1 MAKVTNRPTRLF
13 LEENCLAGKSVAE
26 MDKWIKENWKYF
38 SSSGY
43 STCSTNI
50 KNKFSGIKNPTL
62 HNCVGWYHGRK
73 NYMEGATST
82 FVAKGCG
89 NPYEMYQTCKANT
102 NKMTHGGVSQTPEV
116 GAAIIWGKASA
127 SDGSSRSHIAM
138 VEKIE
143 GDYIWISEDNYN
155 TVRTYNGV
163 RSRNGVRKIKKNS
176 ELSSSYPFV
185 GYILPPY
192 KYVGS
197 ITWKA
202 TVNLRVRSAAGTN
215 NNIVNRMVKGETCK
229 YYGIYKTVGNQLWYC
244 VEFGSTIGWICA
256 KEGNVYYVEAV

>member
-1 MAKVTNRPTRLF
+1 MAKVTSRPDKLF
-13 LEENCLAGKSVAE
+13 TDANCLAGKSVSE
-26 MDKWIKENWKYF
+26 MDAWIKNNWKYF
-38 SSSGY
+38 SASGY

-73 NYMEGATST
+73 NFMEGATST

-102 NKMTHGGVSQTPEV
+102 NKMTHGGVSQTPAV

-138 VEKIE
+138 VEKID
-143 GDYIWISEDNYN
+143 GDYIWISEDNYS
-155 TVRTYNGV
+155 TVRTYDGV

-176 ELSSSYPFV
+176 ALSDSYPFV

-192 KYVGS
+192 NYVPYF
-197 ITWKA
+197 TLQA
-202 TVNLRVRSAAGTN
+202 NVNLRIRSDASTSA
-215 NNIVNRMVKGETCK
+215 NIVNRMVKGEKCK
-229 YYGIYKTVGNQLWYC
+229 YYGWQKTVDGSTWYY
-244 VEFGSTIGWICA
+244 VEFGSTKGWACY
-256 KEGNVYYVEAV
+256 KEGSSQYLKKV